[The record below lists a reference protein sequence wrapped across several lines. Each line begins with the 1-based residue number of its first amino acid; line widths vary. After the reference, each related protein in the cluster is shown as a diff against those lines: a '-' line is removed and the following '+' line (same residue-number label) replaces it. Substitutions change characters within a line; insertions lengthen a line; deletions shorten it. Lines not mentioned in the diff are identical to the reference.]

1 MRGQHAG
8 HVPLALCLWPG
19 LPHLWIEGAWS
30 GLVLA
35 FGFTCLLN
43 LLLLTSLH
51 WTGWLDRGL
60 QVAGWTAIGVV
71 WSVSAVSARRWTTR
85 RTQSAA
91 DDGARDLFPQALGEY
106 LKGNWYE
113 AEMVCQGLLRR
124 GPGDVEARLLL
135 ATLLRRTRRF
145 SEARGHLD
153 RLGRLET
160 ASGWQHEIA
169 DEWERL
175 AEAEAEAIDSPTA
188 SAALDDTAL
197 DNITVDSTTLEIT
210 TLDHQVSPAMS
221 RAA

>member
-1 MRGQHAG
+1 MRGPQAG
-8 HVPLALCLWPG
+8 RVPLVLCLWPG

-30 GLVLA
+30 GVVLA

-71 WSVSAVSARRWTTR
+71 WSVSAVSGRRWTAR
-85 RTQSAA
+85 RTHSAA
-91 DDGARDLFPQALGEY
+91 DDEERDLFPQALGEY

-113 AEMVCQGLLRR
+113 AERVCQDLLRR

-153 RLGRLET
+153 RLGQLERGRLET
-160 ASGWQHEIA
+160 AAGWQHEIA

-175 AEAEAEAIDSPTA
+175 AEAEAEAVET
-188 SAALDDTAL
+188 TEAL
-197 DNITVDSTTLEIT
+197 DND
-210 TLDHQVSPAMS
+210 TLDNTTHDHATHEHRVPPAMA